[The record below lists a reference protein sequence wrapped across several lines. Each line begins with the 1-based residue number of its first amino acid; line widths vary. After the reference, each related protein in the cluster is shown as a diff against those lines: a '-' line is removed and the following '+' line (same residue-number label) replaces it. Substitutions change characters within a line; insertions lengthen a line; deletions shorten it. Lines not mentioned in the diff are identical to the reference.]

1 MFSQSKI
8 VQANM
13 IVSSKLQI
21 IFFFFC
27 IFRDILK
34 LLRDN

>member
-21 IFFFFC
+21 IFFFC
-27 IFRDILK
+27 ILRDILK

>member
-21 IFFFFC
+21 IFFFY